1 MRIEAKKKG
10 IFSSDLIA
18 FKDIPLEECYKNNCF
33 FYFLEQ
39 NLKNIKFYF
48 LKNIKNLRWLEN
60 KRNI

>member
-48 LKNIKNLRWLEN
+48 LKNIKNLR
-60 KRNI
+60 